1 MKQTAQKTFLDTHL
15 QLTDTFL
22 EEGDPD
28 RWPGHGI
35 EVAAMDKQ
43 LHYTEKSIT
52 DRL

>member
-1 MKQTAQKTFLDTHL
+1 MRQDQYEKL
-15 QLTDTFL
+15 QALSERLTDTFL